1 MFLAKQGGRSTSEVE
16 QEGRVMAEEE
26 PGAAVMS
33 DTEQGDGMTLGETM
47 SCNGVL
53 GMAEG
58 NGVSSIEQ

>member
-1 MFLAKQGGRSTSEVE
+1 
-16 QEGRVMAEEE
+16 MAEEE
-26 PGAAVMS
+26 PGAAVKS

-58 NGVSSIEQ
+58 NGVSSIEQRGK